1 MQLLIMGNIL
11 YWQMR
16 SQCFRNYGHFELQ
29 LKSLSLT
36 WDLIHGKISPLG
48 HSVAAVILKLEL
60 SHYER
65 MEQCWWLW
73 ANWNCC
79 LFWGQKLPF
88 CGDFSGCYKSELFED
103 YLEEAERELL
113 TAIRRKEVI
122 SVHCC
127 ITTEIIRLMLLDFV
141 VLYKLMEVL

>member
-1 MQLLIMGNIL
+1 MQLFIMGNIL
-11 YWQMR
+11 YWQVW
-16 SQCFRNYGHFELQ
+16 SKCFRKCGHFQLK

-36 WDLIHGKISPLG
+36 WDLIHGEISPLG
-48 HSVAAVILKLEL
+48 HAVAAVILKLEL

-65 MEQCWWLW
+65 GEQLWWLG

-79 LFWGQKLPF
+79 MSWSQKMPF
-88 CGDFSGCYKSELFED
+88 CGDFSGCYKSQLFED
-103 YLEEAERELL
+103 YLEKAESKLL
-113 TAIRRKEVI
+113 TVITGKEVI

-141 VLYKLMEVL
+141 VLCKLMKVL